1 MLILDEI
8 VERKKIQKNYEKME
22 ANLLRILKYLKVY
35 EQIWNLTI

>member
-35 EQIWNLTI
+35 EQIWNLTL